1 MRQPFAF
8 EFELAMALAL
18 AFESAFEFEFEFR
31 SMVYVGLSKL
41 ALQAPQHSAHGI
53 QSLKQRLTLF
63 GGQVSEP
70 LSQYHLCL

>member
-1 MRQPFAF
+1 
-8 EFELAMALAL
+8 
-18 AFESAFEFEFEFR
+18 
-31 SMVYVGLSKL
+31 MVYVGLSKL